1 MITQLLKILKEAIR
15 QVPAMKYALAV
26 AGILAVVALV
36 GAFRISPP
44 VAVFGAIII
53 LVLMVAMV
61 IFARLTTVG
70 RRTFLLPAQV
80 MMWSF
85 LLLIIATALL
95 LFTCAFFQ
103 WPKPLDKLTGRGGG
117 GTTNRGDATNSTPPR
132 VLTLI
137 QSARLQLGAGDHAGA
152 WGASIEAVG
161 LAPDFGEARAV
172 QVEIALSWLRVMR
185 VTSPATFTDAVKPL
199 VECLYQ
205 ALVQAQGTPAADFHA
220 HLGWANAMKWRETGS
235 EQGIETEYAKAVKLD
250 PTNPYAHAMWGHWL
264 AAQWKPLK
272 EITNHFHLAHQSGR
286 APEFVACLEIY
297 ALGWDDDDVERARGM
312 VRLADGLRRSS
323 IDPGKEARGKI
334 FDVVYVRHG
343 MKHAGEVL
351 AMLPP
356 TEHLATFLW
365 VAEDRDLSD
374 AGAAG
379 YFHARLTEATGD
391 KTKALTLYRSIKP
404 YSSYKSQIQE
414 GIARCQQ

>member
-1 MITQLLKILKEAIR
+1 MIKQLLRILNEAIR

-26 AGILAVVALV
+26 AGILAVVAFV

-44 VAVFGAIII
+44 VAAFGAVII

-61 IFARLTTVG
+61 VFARLTTVG
-70 RRTFLLPAQV
+70 RRTFLVPAQV

-85 LLLIIATALL
+85 LLLIIATAFLL
-95 LFTCAFFQ
+95 LTCAFFQ

-117 GTTNRGDATNSTPPR
+117 GTSNGGDATNSPPAR
-132 VLTLI
+132 VFTLI
-137 QSARLQLGAGDHAGA
+137 QAARLQLAADDYAGA
-152 WGASIEAVG
+152 WGAITEAVG
-161 LAPDFGEARAV
+161 LAPDFAEARQE
-172 QVEIALSWLRVMR
+172 QVEIALAWLRNMR
-185 VTSPATFTDAVKPL
+185 VTLPATFTEAVKPL

-205 ALVQAQGTPAADFHA
+205 ALAQEKGTRAADIHA
-220 HLGWANAMKWRETGS
+220 HVGWANAMKWRETGS
-235 EQGIETEYAKAVKLD
+235 KQGIETEYAEAVKLD

-264 AAQWKPLK
+264 ATQWKPLA

-286 APEFVACLEIY
+286 APEFVAYLEIY
-297 ALGWDDDDVERARGM
+297 ALGWDNDDGWRRAR
-312 VRLADGLRRSS
+312 
-323 IDPGKEARGKI
+323 IDPGNEARDKI
-334 FDVVYVRHG
+334 FAVVYEGHG
-343 MKHAGEVL
+343 RKKHTDEVV
-351 AMLPP
+351 AMLPA

-365 VAEDRDLSD
+365 VAGSRDWSG

-404 YSSYKSQIQE
+404 YSSYESQIEE